1 MFLSTLCDCLKYN
14 LIRFQQRDGGN
25 KYSYLLP
32 EDGKTEDGFVGGK
45 LAEQIA
51 REAANAPHTVEELS
65 EGGRLYNYREGSYSV
80 VSRLY
85 ALCDIGMENSA
96 FLRNKEQVKFISKII
111 KDLYQLRT
119 LGLDDPAPAFDA
131 GTPPQFSNALP
142 RDLPEDFLDSIVATL
157 TDSLEKVADGVEEL
171 ANALSQVELFQD
183 MQPLDRRLRDYY
195 AIARH
200 LNILT
205 LQDRPATQI
214 AARRPPPSTRPNLEK
229 RTAAPLPPPAA
240 PDVKKGPSLPPPSTS
255 TAKSTAV
262 AVRQRMCGRL
272 TILLLLIK

>member
-1 MFLSTLCDCLKYN
+1 
-14 LIRFQQRDGGN
+14 
-25 KYSYLLP
+25 
-32 EDGKTEDGFVGGK
+32 
-45 LAEQIA
+45 
-51 REAANAPHTVEELS
+51 
-65 EGGRLYNYREGSYSV
+65 
-80 VSRLY
+80 
-85 ALCDIGMENSA
+85 MENSA
-96 FLRNKEQVKFISKII
+96 FLRNKEQVKFVSKII

-214 AARRPPPSTRPNLEK
+214 AARRPPPTTRPNLEK
-229 RTAAPLPPPAA
+229 RTAAPFPPPAA

-255 TAKSTAV
+255 PTKSTAA
-262 AVRQRMCGRL
+262 AVRQRMCRRL